1 MGSLV
6 VLKGDGTLVTKGG
19 RGDVSNHGKKA
30 LEFWSQ
36 TAIDLLKDQHFIKT
50 DDSKVAAQT
59 VIEGKKFVGF
69 YFSAHWCPP
78 CRGFTPVLKDF
89 YEEVSDEVE
98 IIFVSSDRSSDDMQ
112 SYMKES
118 HGSWLSV
125 EHGSALAQSLK
136 DHFGVSGIPGL
147 ATDSNS
153 ICLLFIK
160 KLEKTRRCSGEF
172 RYFT

>member
-1 MGSLV
+1 MDLIKSKTLQQGSDFV
-6 VLKGDGTLVTKGG
+6 KVNADE
-19 RGDVSNHGKKA
+19 A
-30 LEFWSQ
+30 LN
-36 TAIDLLKDQHFIKT
+36 
-50 DDSKVAAQT
+50 
-59 VIEGKKFVGF
+59 GKKFVGF

-118 HGSWLSV
+118 HGSWLSI

-136 DHFGVSGIPGL
+136 DHFGVSGIP
-147 ATDSNS
+147 A
-153 ICLLFIK
+153 FIVCK
-160 KLEKTRRCSGEF
+160 ADGTVVTKNGRNDVQSKGPGAVQGWK
-172 RYFT
+172 